1 MRILL
6 VHTRY
11 QTRGGEDEC
20 FEAEHRLLRDA
31 GLEVEAYHDDNR
43 RLDDLRRLAAARDA
57 IWSQATYDALRARIR
72 HGGFD
77 LVHVHNFFP
86 LLSPAVH
93 YAAKAEGAA
102 VVQTLHNYRLMC
114 PSAIFY
120 RDQHVCEDCLGKV
133 LAWPGIL
140 HACYRDSR
148 MASAAVATML
158 AGHRLAGTWQRKV
171 DLYVTL
177 NEFGRRKFVEGGL
190 PADKVVV
197 KPNFIAP
204 DPGPG
209 AGGGDFALFAGRLT
223 PEKGIGVMLEA
234 WRELGPRLP
243 LVVMGDG
250 PSAAEV
256 EAAAGEIEGVTYLA
270 RRPFAEVLE
279 HMGRARFFVF
289 PSVWY
294 EGFPRTI
301 IECYAR
307 SLPILASGIGPVA
320 DVVVDGRTGLH
331 CRPGDARDLVA
342 KAEQLLERPAELAA
356 MRRHARAEF
365 EAHYTASANLERLL
379 RIYEQAAAGRRTRK
393 VVAQPA

>member
-1 MRILL
+1 MRVLL

-11 QTRGGEDEC
+11 QTRGGEDGC
-20 FEAEHRLLRDA
+20 FDAEHWLLRDA
-31 GLEVEAYHDDNR
+31 GVEVETYEDDNR
-43 RLDDLRRLAAARDA
+43 RLDDLQSLAAARETV
-57 IWSQATYDALRARIR
+57 WSRTTYDALRARVR
-72 HGGFD
+72 RGGFD

-86 LLSPAVH
+86 LLSPAVYH
-93 YAAKAEGAA
+93 AAKAEGAA

-120 RDQHVCEDCLGKV
+120 RNQRVCEDCLGRFF
-133 LAWPGIL
+133 AWPGVL
-140 HACYRDSR
+140 HACYRGSR

-158 AGHRLAGTWQRKV
+158 AGHRLAGTWRHKV
-171 DLYVTL
+171 DVYITL
-177 NEFGRRKFVEGGL
+177 NDFGRRKFVEGGL

-209 AGGGDFALFAGRLT
+209 EGRGDFALFAGRLT
-223 PEKGIGVMLEA
+223 AEKGIEVMLEA
-234 WRELGPRLP
+234 WRELGARIP
-243 LVVMGDG
+243 LLIMGDG
-250 PSAAEV
+250 PAAPEV
-256 EAAAGEIEGVTYLA
+256 EAAAREIDGVTYLA

-307 SLPILASGIGPVA
+307 SLPILASAIGPVA

-331 CRPGDARDLVA
+331 CRPGDPQDLVA
-342 KAEQLLERPAELAA
+342 KAQRLLDNPAELGA
-356 MRRHARAEF
+356 MRAHARAEF
-365 EAHYTASANLERLL
+365 ESRYTASANLEQLL
-379 RIYEQAAAGRRTRK
+379 GIYERAMAGRRVRK
-393 VVAQPA
+393 VITQPA

>member
-1 MRILL
+1 MRVLL

-11 QTRGGEDEC
+11 QTRGGEDGC
-20 FEAEHRLLRDA
+20 FDAEHRLLRDA
-31 GLEVEAYHDDNR
+31 GVEVETYEDDNR
-43 RLDDLRRLAAARDA
+43 RLDDLQSLPAARETV
-57 IWSQATYDALRARIR
+57 WSRTTYDALRARVR
-72 HGGFD
+72 RGGFD

-86 LLSPAVH
+86 LLSPAVYH
-93 YAAKAEGAA
+93 AAKAEGAA

-120 RDQHVCEDCLGKV
+120 RNQRVCEDCLGRFF
-133 LAWPGIL
+133 AWPGVL
-140 HACYRDSR
+140 HACYRGSR

-158 AGHRLAGTWQRKV
+158 AGHRLAGTWRHKV
-171 DLYVTL
+171 DVYITL

-209 AGGGDFALFAGRLT
+209 DGRGDFALFAGRMT
-223 PEKGIGVMLEA
+223 TEKGIEVMLEA
-234 WRELGPRLP
+234 WRELGARIP
-243 LVVMGDG
+243 LLIMGDG
-250 PSAAEV
+250 PAAPEV
-256 EAAAGEIEGVTYLA
+256 EAAAREMDGVTYLA
-270 RRPFAEVLE
+270 RRPFGEVLE

-307 SLPILASGIGPVA
+307 SLPILASAIGPVA

-331 CRPGDARDLVA
+331 CRPGDPQDLVA
-342 KAEQLLERPAELAA
+342 KAQRLLDNPAELGA
-356 MRRHARAEF
+356 MRAHARAEF
-365 EAHYTASANLERLL
+365 ESKYTASANLEQLL
-379 RIYEQAAAGRRTRK
+379 GIYEPAMAGRRVRK
-393 VVAQPA
+393 VITQPA